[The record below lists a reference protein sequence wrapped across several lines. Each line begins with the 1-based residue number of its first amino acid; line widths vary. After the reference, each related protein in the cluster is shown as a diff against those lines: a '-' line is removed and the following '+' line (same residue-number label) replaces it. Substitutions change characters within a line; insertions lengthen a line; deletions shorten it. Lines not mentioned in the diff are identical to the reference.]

1 MGAAAAVDDSND
13 EEVEEGAEALTD
25 RQILVRAVAGMAG
38 GLGICAAFSDPLV
51 DALSELSQ
59 VGRKR
64 QPQRE
69 GSVSAA
75 CAGCQVAQ
83 LSCNSAAQ
91 LPASDHF
98 TQAAREQQESC

>member
-1 MGAAAAVDDSND
+1 MSRSTDAGGAASAADSNDD

-59 VGRKR
+59 AR
-64 QPQRE
+64 QDLLPKTYFSL
-69 GSVSAA
+69 GSLHCTSRLCCHHTIAR
-75 CAGCQVAQ
+75 Q
-83 LSCNSAAQ
+83 LSA
-91 LPASDHF
+91 
-98 TQAAREQQESC
+98 

>member
-1 MGAAAAVDDSND
+1 MLHITTSCCARSTDAGGAASAVDADGE

-59 VGRKR
+59 VR
-64 QPQRE
+64 QHTVLISFSSPSFLHCTLHLCSRW
-69 GSVSAA
+69 STACHVSA
-75 CAGCQVAQ
+75 
-83 LSCNSAAQ
+83 
-91 LPASDHF
+91 
-98 TQAAREQQESC
+98 